1 MARLRKT
8 IKPHIE
14 KYKEQIK
21 RLEEREIKDVDF
33 QQLEKNISKFLKEVA
48 IQNNSDK
55 VTIQNNETLTLTPNR
70 GTTEEQEKILFT
82 HKVSYLYGTYSFDWR
97 TTLLD
102 NPFNNWWEYFKREFR
117 FVMDFE
123 KADTYVKEVFGE
135 SYKGS
140 ASKGR
145 FSISPDPKKAIIKKK
160 SQLVFEYIQDF
171 LTKEEIEFSV
181 DENKIIIDMNQFKD
195 FTNLK
200 ELKEKEEIEKQELL
214 KQQIESEIEKKQQ
227 ELENL
232 KNKLASAN

>member
-48 IQNNSDK
+48 IQNKSDK
-55 VTIQNNETLTLTPNR
+55 VTIKNNETLALTPYR
-70 GTTEEQEKILFT
+70 GTTEEKEKILLT
-82 HKVSYLYGTYSFDWR
+82 QKVSYLDGTYSFDWR

-102 NPFNNWWEYFKREFR
+102 NPFNNWGEYFKREFR
-117 FVMDFE
+117 FVMDFK
-123 KADTYVKEVFGE
+123 KADTYVKELFGE

-140 ASKGR
+140 ARKGW
-145 FSISPDPKKAIIKKK
+145 FSISPDPKKAIIKEK

-171 LTKEEIEFSV
+171 LSKEEIEFSV

-214 KQQIESEIEKKQQ
+214 KQQIEVEIEKKQQ

>member
-21 RLEEREIKDVDF
+21 RLEDREIKEVDF
-33 QQLEKNISKFLKEVA
+33 QQLEKNVSKFLKEVA
-48 IQNNSDK
+48 IQNNFDK
-55 VTIQNNETLTLTPNR
+55 VTIQNNETLSLTPYR
-70 GTTEEQEKILFT
+70 GTLEEQQKILLT
-82 HKVSYLYGTYSFDWR
+82 NKVGYLYGTYSFDWR

-102 NPFNNWWEYFKREFR
+102 NPFNNWGEYFKREFR

-123 KADTYVKEVFGE
+123 KADTYVKELFGE

-145 FSISPDPKKAIIKKK
+145 FSISPDPKKAIIKEK

-214 KQQIESEIEKKQQ
+214 KQQMESEIEKKQQ

-232 KNKLASAN
+232 KKQLASTN